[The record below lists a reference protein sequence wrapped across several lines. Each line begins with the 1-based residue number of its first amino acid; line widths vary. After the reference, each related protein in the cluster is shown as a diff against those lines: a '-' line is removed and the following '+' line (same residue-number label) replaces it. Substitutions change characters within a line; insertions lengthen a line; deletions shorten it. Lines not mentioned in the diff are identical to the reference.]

1 MSMKKSIQT
10 NQINK
15 QLSGVLKQKM
25 AKSRSMGNSKE
36 NIELDKSS
44 QIKKN
49 KTTVEGPTP
58 IKKTE
63 KSKIVDPDIRF
74 DS

>member
-1 MSMKKSIQT
+1 
-10 NQINK
+10 
-15 QLSGVLKQKM
+15 
-25 AKSRSMGNSKE
+25 MGNSKE